1 MVKYIWDQ
9 NRVRWELHGWVGQLL
24 SRGFR
29 GRTLWHRSN
38 LFWGW
43 DVLWLGIGWLTM
55 GCGGY
60 RSVWLVRRA
69 EVGGC
74 MDN

>member
-1 MVKYIWDQ
+1 MGGTTAVAGLPWADP
-9 NRVRWELHGWVGQLL
+9 VALVWSTFG
-24 SRGFR
+24 
-29 GRTLWHRSN
+29 
-38 LFWGW
+38 GW
-43 DVLWLGIGWLTM
+43 DVLWLGIGCLTM

-60 RSVWLVRRA
+60 RSAGLVWKA